1 MFGTVLSAPASSA
14 AGAAAAAALFVAGYF
29 RHNGDRYLEGLNLG
43 AGDRVACRPPVVL
56 R

>member
-14 AGAAAAAALFVAGYF
+14 AGAAAAALFVAGYF
-29 RHNGDRYLEGLNLG
+29 RHDGDRYLEGLNLE